1 LLLGVGAFPPV
12 ARGSSIVVPDDV
24 ATVQLGIDSGA
35 DTVLIREGSYPERPV
50 VNRAVVLIGL
60 GQRPRLLGMNIYNTN
75 FSANP
80 PLLQVNGVDFAGRV
94 AHTQITHYP
103 WNLRFGFLDCALD
116 SGFVGTTAELDNISI
131 LDFTRCRMLGSG
143 ATADLVIMEADTIDD
158 GVAWD
163 AHGASIQHCW
173 FRGGAWIAISSNHDP
188 YTGLIR
194 HNRIENYR
202 FGIHGQYGW
211 FDISDNTILNCDTG
225 ILLEYAEGGISN
237 NEIRECGF
245 TGGGIALSGS
255 RISVVENRVSR
266 SRGVGVS
273 LSYADATLERNVV
286 GQGEGDGIVLEG
298 ANPYDTDV
306 LRGNTI
312 FGNRGSGIL
321 LKASNSGISIK
332 NNLVF
337 GNLAWGA
344 RVLGGQWAAFACND
358 WFGNGGD
365 VYGTTVGVTDLSV
378 DPMFCEV
385 SAGDVTLDAHSP
397 LVDASGC
404 GQIGALGVGCGQTVG
419 VPAAQVG
426 SAFRLVEVGPSPGRG
441 TVRIAFALPR
451 AAEIELDVFDLLGR
465 RVTSLARGAW
475 PAGTHQVE
483 WNGQTRNGRP
493 AQSGVYVLRYA
504 HPGGQDQRRM
514 VRVR

>member
-1 LLLGVGAFPPV
+1 MGAFPPV

-50 VNRAVVLIGL
+50 VKRAVVLIGL

-80 PLLQVNGVDFAGRV
+80 PLLQVNNVDFAGRV

-116 SGFVGTTAELDNISI
+116 SGFVATNPEYDNLQI

-143 ATADLVIMEADTIDD
+143 ARANQVIMEADTIDD

-163 AHGASIQHCW
+163 TYAASIQHCW

-188 YTGLIR
+188 YTGLIH

-202 FGIHGQYGW
+202 YGIRGQYGL
-211 FDISDNTILNCDTG
+211 FDIHDNTILNCDTG
-225 ILLEYAEGGISN
+225 ILLESSEGAISN

-245 TGGGIALSGS
+245 TGAGIDLRG
-255 RISVVENRVSR
+255 RIFVVANRIMR

-273 LSYADATLERNVV
+273 LYYPDVTLERNVV

-298 ANPYDTDV
+298 AYPYDTDV

-312 FGNRGSGIL
+312 FGNRGSGIVI
-321 LKASNSGISIK
+321 KQSNSGISIK
-332 NNLVF
+332 NNIAF
-337 GNLAWGA
+337 GNLAWGV
-344 RVLGGQWAAFACND
+344 RVLNGQEIAFACND
-358 WFGNGGD
+358 WFGNGSD
-365 VYGTTVGVTDLSV
+365 VYGTAGATDLSV
-378 DPMFCEV
+378 DPMFCDA

-397 LVDASGC
+397 LADASGC

-441 TVRIAFALPR
+441 AVRIAFALPR

-465 RVTSLARGAW
+465 RVTSLARGEW
-475 PAGTHQVE
+475 PAGTHQLE